1 MDKNNLM
8 TVQPRFDE
16 NEFDIEPLLDFNS
29 GYITR
34 SLDVLPKQGSAV
46 PWKVYQN
53 YLKDIR
59 LLKYGKV
66 DDKYLEY
73 G

>member
-1 MDKNNLM
+1 MDENNLKI
-8 TVQPRFDE
+8 VQPRFDE
-16 NEFDIEPLLDFNS
+16 NQDLEPLLDFNS
-29 GYITR
+29 GYVVRAHDI
-34 SLDVLPKQGSAV
+34 LPKQGSAV

-73 G
+73 S